1 MKTLIIFL
9 TLIIFSTVNSY
20 SKETIDCKSLKKF
33 SIQYS
38 IWKTKAALSGN
49 DSISS
54 EKNKTGKKGKDLF
67 KPIRLALTGKDK
79 GPELKYLLPLLTKE
93 HILKKLGYI

>member
-1 MKTLIIFL
+1 MKTFIIFL

-38 IWKTKAALSGN
+38 ICKTKAVLS
-49 DSISS
+49 
-54 EKNKTGKKGKDLF
+54 ERKTPRTTNTKAS
-67 KPIRLALTGKDK
+67 PI
-79 GPELKYLLPLLTKE
+79 
-93 HILKKLGYI
+93 

>member
-1 MKTLIIFL
+1 MKTFIIFL

-38 IWKTKAALSGN
+38 ICETKAALSGN
-49 DSISS
+49 DSKSS
-54 EKNKTGKKGKDLF
+54 KKNQLVINQFGKNLENQN
-67 KPIRLALTGKDK
+67 L
-79 GPELKYLLPLLTKE
+79 
-93 HILKKLGYI
+93 

>member
-1 MKTLIIFL
+1 MKTFIIFL

-38 IWKTKAALSGN
+38 ICKTKAALSAN
-49 DSISS
+49 ANKSSKNNTTVKKSIW
-54 EKNKTGKKGKDLF
+54 
-67 KPIRLALTGKDK
+67 
-79 GPELKYLLPLLTKE
+79 
-93 HILKKLGYI
+93 KKLGEAKSLSDVIK

>member
-20 SKETIDCKSLKKF
+20 SRDKIDCKTLKKF

-38 IWKTKAALSGN
+38 ICKTKATLIGN
-49 DSISS
+49 DSKSS
-54 EKNKTGKKGKDLF
+54 KKNTTGKKS
-67 KPIRLALTGKDK
+67 IW
-79 GPELKYLLPLLTKE
+79 
-93 HILKKLGYI
+93 KKLGESKSLSDVIK

>member
-1 MKTLIIFL
+1 MKAFIIFL

-38 IWKTKAALSGN
+38 ICKTKTVLSN
-49 DSISS
+49 NKSS
-54 EKNKTGKKGKDLF
+54 TKEKTGKKSIWKKFGEAKSLDDL
-67 KPIRLALTGKDK
+67 L
-79 GPELKYLLPLLTKE
+79 
-93 HILKKLGYI
+93 

>member
-1 MKTLIIFL
+1 MKAFIIFL

-38 IWKTKAALSGN
+38 ICKTKAALSN
-49 DSISS
+49 DKSS
-54 EKNKTGKKGKDLF
+54 TKEKTGKKSIWKKFGEAKSLDDL
-67 KPIRLALTGKDK
+67 L
-79 GPELKYLLPLLTKE
+79 
-93 HILKKLGYI
+93 

>member
-38 IWKTKAALSGN
+38 ICKAKATLSGN
-49 DSISS
+49 DSKSS
-54 EKNKTGKKGKDLF
+54 KKNTAGKKSF
-67 KPIRLALTGKDK
+67 W
-79 GPELKYLLPLLTKE
+79 
-93 HILKKLGYI
+93 KKFGESKSLSDVIK